1 MIDIDSQINLFEHY
15 NVKCIL
21 EMMFLGTLAGYSGRK
36 IGELLV
42 SSSLE
47 IARELKRGNPVKM
60 PVTINDSN
68 VIENYD
74 AVPTLSSAIM
84 TSIYSKKIGVKLG
97 FEELLERNFDQYEF
111 NGKKFSD
118 KIDKEH
124 RTFVLVA
131 KRIL

>member
-1 MIDIDSQINLFEHY
+1 
-15 NVKCIL
+15 
-21 EMMFLGTLAGYSGRK
+21 MFLGTLEDYSRRK
-36 IGELLV
+36 IGELLI

-68 VIENYD
+68 VVENYD

-84 TSIYSKKIGVKLG
+84 TSIYSRKIAMRLG
-97 FEELLERNFDQYEF
+97 FEVLLELNFDQYEL

-118 KIDKEH
+118 NIEKEN